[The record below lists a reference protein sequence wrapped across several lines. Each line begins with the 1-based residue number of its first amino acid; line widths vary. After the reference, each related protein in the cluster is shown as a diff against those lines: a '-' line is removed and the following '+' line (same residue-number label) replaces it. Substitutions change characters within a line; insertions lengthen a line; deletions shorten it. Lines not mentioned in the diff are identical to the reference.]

1 MAIGAVEKVAFG
13 TSHFASFLQ
22 DHFLGGPITGDSG
35 GGMSMDMLGE
45 DPWGRFLLDPG
56 LYVGLAVTA
65 VTVPAYYLTL
75 ITWLFIAWVD
85 YYLDVGIVTD
95 KRIIDIDQRGLFR
108 RNVAELDC
116 KMVQDINA
124 DKTGILQ
131 TLFNFGDVIV
141 QTAGETPN
149 FSFHAVPR
157 PELMVDRIQD
167 VVRSS
172 SEKEDG
178 TAEKLQQAASK
189 MEEAAGKI
197 SENRPDVQAAAGHAA
212 GHAGGHAGE
221 RGPEPRSDDPGEPA
235 GDQRSDETPQ
245 DLPRQYER

>member
-1 MAIGAVEKVAFG
+1 MISPPLFPGQKPDEQVKLLVRPHWLVMLRPISAILFLAIIPVVVLAVLSANAVEPF
-13 TSHFASFLQ
+13 
-22 DHFLGGPITGDSG
+22 SG
-35 GGMSMDMLGE
+35 
-45 DPWGRFLLDPG
+45 
-56 LYVGLAVTA
+56 VGLAVTA

-197 SENRPDVQAAAGHAA
+197 SENRQDVQAAAGHA
-212 GHAGGHAGE
+212 GGHPGE
-221 RGPEPRSDDPGEPA
+221 RTPEPRSDGPGEPA